1 MKKKFLTHWFFAK
14 RNVTFA
20 TQMLA
25 KPNNAWTALAE
36 IDECTATRFVYFFAT
51 CCAVAKFFGFWIFD
65 DGTFPV
71 ALLAAAFR
79 ALALLTAWWL
89 SLRYLPTLAVRL
101 FKVEIPP
108 RETALLAAFGLLPV
122 FVVYLILAFTSAS
135 FLYFLALYNYII
147 LYGGVGVLLDTDERT
162 RGRLAQMVAVWLWAL
177 PLAIEWLLRLLVPNA
192 PL

>member
-1 MKKKFLTHWFFAK
+1 MKKVSHTLVFCQTQCNICHADARQDQQCVDGTCRNRRTHSGAVCLFFAA
-14 RNVTFA
+14 R
-20 TQMLA
+20 
-25 KPNNAWTALAE
+25 
-36 IDECTATRFVYFFAT
+36 
-51 CCAVAKFFGFWIFD
+51 CAVAKFFGFWIFD

-71 ALLAAAFR
+71 ALLAASFR
-79 ALALLTAWWL
+79 ALALLTVWWL

-101 FKVEIPP
+101 FKVDIPP

-162 RGRLAQMVAVWLWAL
+162 RGRLAQMVAIWLWAL